1 MKPRYVFLSMLA
13 LFLLGGSL
21 YFLGRLYV
29 DNRTLQDK
37 LSNVDQEVKQQQRDI
52 VSLRALL
59 EALQSDP
66 KTVERIAR
74 EHLRMS
80 RDNETVYTFSN
91 PNPQPRTNEYGEAAQ
106 PAVPEKKEP

>member
-1 MKPRYVFLSMLA
+1 MKPRYVILA
-13 LFLLGGSL
+13 LLALAILGGSF

-37 LSNVDQEVKQQQRDI
+37 LTSVDQEVKQQHREI

-59 EALQSDP
+59 EALQKDP

-91 PNPQPRTNEYGEAAQ
+91 PNPQPRASEYGDAPQ
-106 PAVPEKKEP
+106 PAAPEKKEP